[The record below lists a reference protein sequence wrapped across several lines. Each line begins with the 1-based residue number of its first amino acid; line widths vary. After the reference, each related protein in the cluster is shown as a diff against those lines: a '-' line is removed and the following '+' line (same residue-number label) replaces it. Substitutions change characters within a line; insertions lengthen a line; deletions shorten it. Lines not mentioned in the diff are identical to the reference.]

1 MGEVIL
7 FSEYKKKNDVI
18 LFSDLLDRTNLVDAN
33 YLLAH
38 AEEILM
44 DTLTLEDKGND

>member
-18 LFSDLLDRTNLVDAN
+18 LLSDLLDRTNLVDVN
-33 YLLAH
+33 FLLDH

-44 DTLTLEDKGND
+44 DTLTLEDKDND